1 MFEVEYDLAE
11 EDLIHFNEKRF
22 LNTEQSR
29 KRLRF
34 GQGIVPAILVM
45 IGLFYGILLKDEY
58 TGLFTVI
65 FALVLTFGMPY
76 FSRWEMRRRLRAQ
89 YTDEEKA
96 KIIGHYKL
104 AIEPKVLV
112 EVSPSGEN
120 KMAWK
125 ELLRVEY
132 GDKYVY
138 IYIDIDT
145 ALVIPV
151 RSVTSGDLE
160 KFSEQADKLI
170 DRYS

>member
-1 MFEVEYDLAE
+1 MRSV
-11 EDLIHFNEKRF
+11 F

-45 IGLFYGILLKDEY
+45 IGLFYGLLLRDEY
-58 TGLFTVI
+58 TGLFTVV
-65 FALVLTFGMPY
+65 FALVLAFGMPY

-96 KIIGHYKL
+96 KILGHYKL

-151 RSVTSGDLE
+151 RSITSGDLE

-170 DRYS
+170 DRFT